1 MRAQPFDDYR
11 PLLIAFNLATQR
23 GDASQGAG
31 TIGPRRKVVE
41 ARATRGKRSQHRIA
55 MRYGLVA
62 RHAQASQN
70 VARRPHHHRL
80 CVRTHHFRLYYI
92 LLSTNAA
99 RTRRTRYNSARVL
112 RLDNKAIAHIFYETA
127 DLMEVN
133 GDDSFRIR
141 SYRRAAEALEG
152 HPQQVSDLMDEP
164 KKLLA
169 IPGIGKGMAANIQ
182 ELNREGK
189 LTPHQELLKKY
200 RPSMLELLKIQGLG
214 PKTIAMLWSAF
225 QVSDLAGVE
234 QLARDGKLRELPRM
248 SEKTEQKILKAIEDY
263 RRISGRFLLDE
274 ADRTAEK
281 LTEHLRHIQGIDK
294 ITPAGSLR
302 RGRETVGDLDV
313 LVTGPCCVDD
323 QQRADLIEEIL
334 RFPGIVQ
341 VLAKGDNKVSFK
353 LRNGLQVDVR
363 TLSPDT
369 YGAALQ
375 YFTGSKNH
383 NVTLRQRALK
393 LGFTLSEYGLFRL
406 DDNQRVAGATE
417 EEIYGKLNLDC
428 IPPEMRENCGEIE
441 AAAEHKLPRLITIDD
456 IRGEVHMHTVET
468 DGRNTIA
475 EMAEAAKAR
484 GYQYIAITD
493 HSKNL
498 AFANGLDDKRA
509 VEHIARI
516 HAANDQTEGITIMAG
531 IEVDILADGALDLSD
546 SVLEQM
552 DVVVASVHSAFNQE
566 SGQMTDRLL
575 QAIGNGNV
583 SILGH
588 PTGRLLLRRDAY
600 PFNMDAVLKT
610 ALQNKVAME
619 LNAYPDRLD
628 LNDVHLR
635 MAREHGVK
643 VVINTDAH
651 HTTHFEKIKYGILQ
665 ARRAWLTPADVLNT
679 LPEKEFR
686 QAMKRL

>member
-1 MRAQPFDDYR
+1 M
-11 PLLIAFNLATQR
+11 
-23 GDASQGAG
+23 
-31 TIGPRRKVVE
+31 
-41 ARATRGKRSQHRIA
+41 
-55 MRYGLVA
+55 
-62 RHAQASQN
+62 
-70 VARRPHHHRL
+70 
-80 CVRTHHFRLYYI
+80 
-92 LLSTNAA
+92 
-99 RTRRTRYNSARVL
+99 
-112 RLDNKAIAHIFYETA
+112 RLDNKAIAHVFYETA

-152 HPQQVSDLMDEP
+152 HPQQVSELLDEP
-164 KKLLA
+164 KNMLG

-182 ELNREGK
+182 ELCREGK
-189 LTPHQELLKKY
+189 LSQHQELLQKY

-214 PKTIAMLWSAF
+214 PKTIALLWSAF

-248 SEKTEQKILKAIEDY
+248 SEKSEQKILKAIEDY

-281 LTEHLRHIQGIDK
+281 LTEHLQQVEGIEK

-313 LVTGPCCVDD
+313 LITGPCCMNE
-323 QQRADLIEEIL
+323 QQRAALIEEIL

-353 LRNGLQVDVR
+353 LRSGMQVDVR
-363 TLSPDT
+363 MLPAES
-369 YGAALQ
+369 YGAAMQ

-393 LGFTLSEYGLFRL
+393 MGFTLNEYGLSRL
-406 DDNQRVAGATE
+406 DDNHRVAGTTE
-417 EEIYGKLNLDC
+417 EEIYNTLNLDF
-428 IPPEMRENCGEIE
+428 IPPELRESCGEIE
-441 AAAEHKLPRLITIDD
+441 AAAEHRLPKLITVEEL
-456 IRGEVHMHTVET
+456 RGEVHMHTVET
-468 DGRNTIA
+468 DGRCTID
-475 EMAEAAKAR
+475 EMAQAARQR

-516 HAANDQTEGITIMAG
+516 RAANEQTEGITIMAG
-531 IEVDILADGALDLSD
+531 IEVDILADGTLDLSD
-546 SVLEQM
+546 AVLELM

-566 SGQMTDRLL
+566 PGQMTDRLL
-575 QAIGNGNV
+575 RTIDNQNV

-600 PFNMDAVLKT
+600 QFDMDAILKA
-610 ALQNKVAME
+610 ALKNKVAME

-635 MAREHGVK
+635 MARERGVK
-643 VVINTDAH
+643 IVINTDAH
-651 HTTHFEKIKYGILQ
+651 HTSHFEKIKYGILQ
-665 ARRAWLTPADVLNT
+665 ARRAWLTAADVLNT

-686 QAMKRL
+686 QAMKH